1 MSHNEEKVF
10 EGDLDAMKWLGELL
24 ADLWSAKAKNGE
36 HNDDA
41 IKTMAGGIESQV
53 KTLTYELPIMGNPE
67 TGQPIVKMRVKL
79 DERPDGKSTIKIKNG
94 AAGLMSWEAKT
105 KSLCFVCLHKRK
117 IFDELGCFK
126 ASHPSSHKKVCKAF
140 TLKYPRT

>member
-1 MSHNEEKVF
+1 MARNEERKV
-10 EGDLDAMKWLGELL
+10 EGDIDSIRYYVGLL
-24 ADLWSAKAKNGE
+24 ADIWNAKVKNGT
-36 HNDDA
+36 NKDDN
-41 IKTMAGGIESQV
+41 IKVLAGEVESQV
-53 KTLTYELPIMGNPE
+53 KIVNYEVPIMGNPD
-67 TGQPIVKMRVKL
+67 TGQPIVKMSVKL
-79 DERPDGKSTIKIKNG
+79 DERPESKSTITIKNG
-94 AAGLMSWEAKT
+94 AADLMSWEAKT